1 MKKLPGKILFPIA
14 LVLLCGGCASKPPGE
29 MKEWR
34 FVSSRDPKYNWGGT
48 EYLVLVYEQDGCH
61 FLQSFISGR
70 GPATFTRSLGKN
82 VMRWSN
88 GLFFRDGKMC
98 VEYTDGDGEEQTA
111 RVPFGDFYGD
121 IHISQMPGRP
131 LPVPQGDC
139 GKKCAAAPVLRKDE
153 SAAEAFLPT
162 LQKHLRSDDAEKIS
176 LMIRYPVEAE
186 ISWGKRI
193 WLEDRNDF
201 LKYYPDIFTG
211 SRKRELLALRNRDLR
226 RGSGELMIGRR
237 MRFFVASD
245 GKAYFSL
252 L

>member
-1 MKKLPGKILFPIA
+1 MKKLPGRIFFLLA
-14 LVLLCGGCASKPPGE
+14 LALLGGGCATKPPGE

-34 FVSSRDPKYNWGGT
+34 FVSSRDPEYNWGGT

-82 VMRWSN
+82 IMRWSN

-139 GKKCAAAPVLRKDE
+139 CKKCAAAPVLRKDE

-162 LQKHLRSDDAEKIS
+162 LQKHLRRGDAENIS

-186 ISWGKRI
+186 ISGGKHI

-201 LKYYPDIFTG
+201 LK
-211 SRKRELLALRNRDLR
+211 
-226 RGSGELMIGRR
+226 
-237 MRFFVASD
+237 
-245 GKAYFSL
+245 
-252 L
+252 